1 MKKLDNFLNELKK
14 IFPNRLKSVF
24 IYGAKAHLEPEEL
37 DNDINLMV
45 ITDTLNGEDIK
56 KVSAAAKK
64 WMGTGLFDKKN
75 PEPVFMGENEWMNSS
90 DVYAMEYSDI
100 IKNHKILYGENLI
113 CSINVK
119 KEDLRLQCEAETKN
133 LLMRFRSHYLLN
145 ADSVLNIQKSIVPV
159 TKSFIAIFKAILELN
174 DITVQKSPYEII
186 NKIHEITAIDKK
198 LFEKL
203 LCIKENHCKLNKKET
218 YEISDRIISE
228 LTKLLEYVNNI

>member
-1 MKKLDNFLNELKK
+1 
-14 IFPNRLKSVF
+14 
-24 IYGAKAHLEPEEL
+24 
-37 DNDINLMV
+37 
-45 ITDTLNGEDIK
+45 
-56 KVSAAAKK
+56 
-64 WMGTGLFDKKN
+64 
-75 PEPVFMGENEWMNSS
+75 
-90 DVYAMEYSDI
+90 
-100 IKNHKILYGENLI
+100 
-113 CSINVK
+113 
-119 KEDLRLQCEAETKN
+119 
-133 LLMRFRSHYLLN
+133 MRFRSHYLLN